1 MTATNVNWV
10 KVEKLYRAGLL
21 PVVQIAKQCG
31 LSNTAIAKRAKKHG
45 WTRDLTARV
54 RARTAEKLTLALAE
68 PFNSSNSPPRSL
80 DERTEEDDEETVE
93 NAALTQIA
101 VVRSHSRSIR
111 NGIEITQRLM
121 AELDVS
127 TTRNDEL
134 TALLDSGDDEKKR
147 FAAMR
152 AVSLPGR
159 AAVMRDLAQAARVWI
174 NLERQAFRISDDRS
188 KEQPSAVNEMS
199 EDELRAS
206 IMEDLKVLGIEGLG
220 PRQIAAPKPKAQG
233 VVPKKG

>member
-10 KVEKLYRAGLL
+10 KVEKLYRAGVL
-21 PVVQIAKQCG
+21 PVTHIAKQCG
-31 LSNTAIAKRAKKHG
+31 LAEGTIRKRAKKHE
-45 WTRDLTARV
+45 WERDLTARV
-54 RARTAEKLTLALAE
+54 RARTAEKLTYALAE
-68 PFNSSNSPPRSL
+68 PYENAKPPRARE
-80 DERTEEDDEETVE
+80 DRTDADDEETVE
-93 NAALTQIA
+93 QAALTQVA
-101 VVRSHSRSIR
+101 VVREHSVSIR
-111 NGIEITQRLM
+111 RGIEITSRLM
-121 AELDVS
+121 HELDVS

-134 TALLDSGDDEKKR
+134 TALLDDEKDEKRR
-147 FAAMR
+147 FAAER

-206 IMEDLKVLGIEGLG
+206 ILEDLKVLGIDA
-220 PRQIAAPKPKAQG
+220 PKPKAIAAPAKAQG